1 MTKKALITGI
11 TGQDGSYLAELLL
24 QKGYELHGIIR
35 RSSSFNTGRIDHLY
49 NNPEYLGKKLFLHYG
64 DLTDTSN
71 LNRILERIQ
80 PDEIYNLAA
89 QSHVKVSF
97 ELPEYTAEVDAIGTV
112 RFLDAIRE
120 VGLKPRFY
128 QASTSEL
135 FGKAQQ
141 VPQNEKTPFYPRS
154 PYGVA
159 KLYGYWII
167 INYREAYNIFACNGI
182 LFNHESPRRGE
193 TFVTK
198 KITRAAAKIKLGLET
213 KLSLGNLDAKR
224 DWGYAPEY
232 VDGMWRMLQLDQPDD
247 FVLATGETHTVREF
261 ADLSFKELGMELAW
275 EDKGGNEK
283 GVERKT
289 GKVVVDVDPRLY
301 RPTEVEL
308 LIGDPAKAKEKLGWK
323 PTIKFD
329 ELVKIMVKA
338 DYEKISK
345 RGY

>member
-24 QKGYELHGIIR
+24 EKGYEVHGIIR
-35 RSSSFNTGRIDHLY
+35 RSSSFNTARIDHLY
-49 NNPEYLGKKLFLHYG
+49 NNPDILGKKLFLHYG
-64 DLTDTSN
+64 DVTDTSN

-80 PDEIYNLAA
+80 PNEIYNLAA

-120 VGLKPRFY
+120 VGLKPKFY

-167 INYREAYNIFACNGI
+167 VNYREAYNLFACNGI

-193 TFVTK
+193 TFVTR
-198 KITRAAAKIKLGLET
+198 KITRAAAKIKLGMDQR
-213 KLSLGNLDAKR
+213 LSLGNLGAKR

-232 VDGMWRMLQLDQPDD
+232 VDGMWRMLQLSAPED

-261 ADLSFKELGMELAW
+261 VDLAFRELDMELIW
-275 EDKGGNEK
+275 EGKDADEK
-283 GVERKT
+283 GIEKKT
-289 GKVVVDVDPRLY
+289 KKVLVDVDPRYY

-308 LIGDPAKAKEKLGWK
+308 LIGDPTKAKEKLGWVPK
-323 PTIKFD
+323 TKFH
-329 ELVKIMVKA
+329 ELVKIMAKA
-338 DYEKISK
+338 DFEKISK